1 MVALLTGYRFA
12 PATPEFSEQ
21 KKYLVLTLA
30 LLQHTPTK
38 HYLLQNVLYPFK
50 IYFINVLIH
59 LTDSF
64 FQIKYF
70 IL

>member
-1 MVALLTGYRFA
+1 MNAKLFQPHELHQCLEYIVVALLTGYRFA

-38 HYLLQNVLYPFK
+38 HYLLQNVLYPF
-50 IYFINVLIH
+50 
-59 LTDSF
+59 
-64 FQIKYF
+64 
-70 IL
+70 